1 MADWVI
7 KSVSVEPRHAIIINQ
22 SKMNLS
28 RFVRG
33 CLDQYEADLQRAA
46 DALKH
51 TRPAVLQRLGH
62 CGPNSMCR
70 LCFPN
75 GEPTLAAWRMFR
87 GQPTIQTTASVE
99 YEGGTRYDGPEVGD
113 LDWLRAQTDSPL
125 DLSALIIHGNEKAT
139 KAQKPKS
146 GLRAWF
152 RSIIP
157 R

>member
-1 MADWVI
+1 
-7 KSVSVEPRHAIIINQ
+7 
-22 SKMNLS
+22 
-28 RFVRG
+28 
-33 CLDQYEADLQRAA
+33 
-46 DALKH
+46 
-51 TRPAVLQRLGH
+51 
-62 CGPNSMCR
+62 
-70 LCFPN
+70 
-75 GEPTLAAWRMFR
+75 
-87 GQPTIQTTASVE
+87 
-99 YEGGTRYDGPEVGD
+99 GTRYDGPEVGD